1 MSRGSLGVTMTRN
14 RHYPV
19 HSHDGM
25 VTIPRWE
32 YDSLRE
38 IAKLHQKLLD
48 LVEQKLPEVRG
59 SFKGAT
65 GK

>member
-1 MSRGSLGVTMTRN
+1 
-14 RHYPV
+14 
-19 HSHDGM
+19 M

-59 SFKGAT
+59 SFKDST

>member
-1 MSRGSLGVTMTRN
+1 MTRN
-14 RHYPV
+14 KNYPV
-19 HSHDGM
+19 HTHDGM

-59 SFKGAT
+59 SFKDAT